1 MPNPNN
7 GNTNNEPISSVGT
20 EGRLPRPSIT
30 TEALQILMTNLTNQ
44 QNLPV
49 TEDHVAEM
57 LSQRRQI
64 NEYINK
70 DNGRKSWDQKY
81 YLTVG
86 LSFILI
92 ISGLVIFTKPEYFT
106 QVLSLIIGGFG
117 GFGLGRATS
126 KE

>member
-7 GNTNNEPISSVGT
+7 GSINNESNRSIETGGQPLKS
-20 EGRLPRPSIT
+20 PIT
-30 TEALQILMTNLTNQ
+30 TEALQILMANLSNQ

-64 NEYINK
+64 NEFINK

-81 YLTVG
+81 YLTSG
-86 LSFILI
+86 LLFILM

-106 QVLSLIIGGFG
+106 QVLALIIGGFG

>member
-7 GNTNNEPISSVGT
+7 EPIRSIGT
-20 EGRLPRPSIT
+20 ENQPSKPQVT
-30 TEALQILMTNLTNQ
+30 TEALQILMANLTNQ

-81 YLTVG
+81 YLTIG
-86 LSFILI
+86 LVFILL

-117 GFGLGRATS
+117 GFGLGRATR

>member
-7 GNTNNEPISSVGT
+7 GNTDNEPIHSVET
-20 EGRLPRPSIT
+20 EGQPSRPQITSETLQVLMANLP
-30 TEALQILMTNLTNQ
+30 NQ

-57 LSQRRQI
+57 LAQRRQI